1 MEVDPRMAM
10 ISRLKDTIDAL
21 EERMVKALG
30 LELAPDRTRAEHIT
44 RPDMQRGRS
53 DQIDQG
59 AM

>member
-1 MEVDPRMAM
+1 MAM